1 MVAAARV
8 VGSAAAAVVDTMD
21 VLNDILDIFYYH
33 FLIFFGRHPGEGGVN
48 KRHTRRTAAP

>member
-8 VGSAAAAVVDTMD
+8 VGSAAAAAVDTMD

-33 FLIFFGRHPGEGGVN
+33 FFIFRPVSRRGRCQQAAYA
-48 KRHTRRTAAP
+48 RRTAAP